1 VKRKA
6 AGEKIEPLKHA
17 SDPKVIDLMDAL
29 RKSIEQG
36 KRSEPEHRSAA
47 KSKPGKAKKTV
58 ASKKAHSSAKRRKA
72 G

>member
-1 VKRKA
+1 
-6 AGEKIEPLKHA
+6 
-17 SDPKVIDLMDAL
+17 MDAL

-47 KSKPGKAKKTV
+47 KSKPGKAKKT
-58 ASKKAHSSAKRRKA
+58 ATAKKAHAPAKKRKA